1 MPWYFFAAAPM
12 FLYGVS
18 NFVDK
23 FLIEKKI
30 KDPLAMVTL
39 SGLVT
44 GFLGLVIGFIS
55 GFRYLGESQTVLIL
69 LAGLFLIF
77 YLIPYYKALKLDDVS
92 RVAPLFQFIP
102 VFTLI
107 LSTIF
112 LKETLSTRQ
121 TVGLILVVIAGIILS
136 TERIESK
143 LFRPGKAMWLM
154 ILASFMYSC
163 VLILFRFVVREA
175 GYWTTLSWQY
185 IGIGVGAIALLF
197 LGRIRKSIKEGVG
210 QLKSSLPLVSA
221 NNGIALVADMSGS
234 YAISLV
240 SVPLVTIIG
249 GIQPLIVL
257 IYGLVL
263 SLWFPKIIRED
274 IRKSTII
281 QKVASII
288 LIFIGLYLA
297 YA

>member
-30 KDPLAMVTL
+30 KEPLAMATL

-44 GFLGLVIGFIS
+44 GLLGITIAFVSGFKFLGF
-55 GFRYLGESQTVLIL
+55 SQTILIL
-69 LAGLFLIF
+69 SAGLFLIF
-77 YLIPYYKALKLDDVS
+77 YLIPYFKALKLDDVS

-112 LKETLSTRQ
+112 LKETLSFKQ
-121 TVGLILVVIAGIILS
+121 TIGLFLVVLGGIILS
-136 TERIESK
+136 AEKIEGK
-143 LFRPGKAMWLM
+143 FFRPRKAMWLM
-154 ILASFMYSC
+154 ILSSFMYSC

-185 IGIGVGAIALLF
+185 MGIGLGAIFLLF
-197 LGRIRKSIKEGVG
+197 LERIRSSIKAQAA
-210 QLKSSLPLVSA
+210 QLKSSLPIIGA
-221 NNGIALVADMSGS
+221 NNGIAIVADMSSS

-249 GIQPLIVL
+249 GIQPVVVL
-257 IYGLVL
+257 VYGLIL
-263 SLWFPKIIRED
+263 SLWLPKLIKED
-274 IRKSTII
+274 IKKSTII
-281 QKVASII
+281 HKLASIVV
-288 LIFIGLYLA
+288 IFIGLYLA
-297 YA
+297 YS

>member
-55 GFRYLGESQTVLIL
+55 GFRYLGESQTVLML
-69 LAGLFLIF
+69 MAGRFFIFLIF

-107 LSTIF
+107 LSTVF

-121 TVGLILVVIAGIILS
+121 TVGLVLVVVAGIILS
-136 TERIESK
+136 AERLESK
-143 LFRPGKAMWLM
+143 LFRPRKAMWLM
-154 ILASFMYSC
+154 ILSSFMYSC
-163 VLILFRFVVREA
+163 
-175 GYWTTLSWQY
+175 
-185 IGIGVGAIALLF
+185 
-197 LGRIRKSIKEGVG
+197 
-210 QLKSSLPLVSA
+210 
-221 NNGIALVADMSGS
+221 
-234 YAISLV
+234 
-240 SVPLVTIIG
+240 
-249 GIQPLIVL
+249 
-257 IYGLVL
+257 
-263 SLWFPKIIRED
+263 
-274 IRKSTII
+274 
-281 QKVASII
+281 
-288 LIFIGLYLA
+288 
-297 YA
+297 

>member
-1 MPWYFFAAAPM
+1 
-12 FLYGVS
+12 
-18 NFVDK
+18 
-23 FLIEKKI
+23 
-30 KDPLAMVTL
+30 MVTL

-55 GFRYLGESQTVLIL
+55 GFRYLGESQTVLML
-69 LAGLFLIF
+69 MAGIFLIF

-107 LSTIF
+107 LSTVF

-121 TVGLILVVIAGIILS
+121 TVGLVLVVVAGIILS
-136 TERIESK
+136 AERLESK
-143 LFRPGKAMWLM
+143 LFRPRKAMWLM
-154 ILASFMYSC
+154 ILSSFMYSC

-185 IGIGVGAIALLF
+185 IGIGVGAISLLL

-210 QLKSSLPLVSA
+210 QLKSSLPLISA

-240 SVPLVTIIG
+240 AVPLVTIIG

-257 IYGLVL
+257 VYGLVL
-263 SLWFPKIIRED
+263 SLWFPKIIKED
-274 IRKSTII
+274 IRKPTII

-288 LIFIGLYLA
+288 FIFIGLYLA
-297 YA
+297 YT

>member
-23 FLIEKKI
+23 FLIKKKI
-30 KDPLAMVTL
+30 KEPLAMVTL

-44 GFLGLVIGFIS
+44 GLLGITIGLVSGFKFLGL
-55 GFRYLGESQTVLIL
+55 SQTTLIL
-69 LAGLFLIF
+69 SAGLFLIF
-77 YLIPYYKALKLDDVS
+77 YLIPYFKALKLDDVS
-92 RVAPLFQFIP
+92 RVVPLFQFIP

-112 LKETLSTRQ
+112 LKETLSFTQ
-121 TVGLILVVIAGIILS
+121 TIGLILVVLAGLILS
-136 TERIESK
+136 AEKIEGK
-143 LFRPGKAMWLM
+143 FFRPRKAMWLM
-154 ILASFMYSC
+154 ILSSFMYSC

-185 IGIGVGAIALLF
+185 MGIGLGAIFLLF
-197 LGRIRKSIKEGVG
+197 LDRIRRSIKA
-210 QLKSSLPLVSA
+210 QATQIKSSLPIISA
-221 NNGIALVADMSGS
+221 NNGLAIVADMSGS

-249 GIQPLIVL
+249 GIQPVVVL
-257 IYGLVL
+257 VYGLIL
-263 SLWFPKIIRED
+263 SLWFPKIIKED
-274 IRKSTII
+274 IKKSTLI
-281 QKVASII
+281 QKGASIVV
-288 LIFIGLYLA
+288 IFIGLYLA
-297 YA
+297 YS

>member
-30 KDPLAMVTL
+30 KEPLAMTTL

-44 GFLGLVIGFIS
+44 GLLGITIGLVS
-55 GFRYLGESQTVLIL
+55 GFKFLVFSQTMLIL
-69 LAGLFLIF
+69 SAGLFLIF
-77 YLIPYYKALKLDDVS
+77 YLIPYFKALKLDDVS

-112 LKETLSTRQ
+112 LKETLSSRQ
-121 TVGLILVVIAGIILS
+121 TVGLILVVFGGIILS
-136 TERIESK
+136 VEKIEK
-143 LFRPGKAMWLM
+143 KFFRPRKAMWLM
-154 ILASFMYSC
+154 ILSSFMYSC
-163 VLILFRFVVREA
+163 VLVLFRFVVREA

-185 IGIGVGAIALLF
+185 MGIGLGAILLLF
-197 LGRIRKSIKEGVG
+197 LERTRISIKAQAA
-210 QLKSSLPLVSA
+210 QLKSSLPIISA
-221 NNGIALVADMSGS
+221 NNGIAIVADMSSS

-249 GIQPLIVL
+249 GIQPVVVL
-257 IYGLVL
+257 VYGLIL
-263 SLWFPKIIRED
+263 SLWLPKLIKED
-274 IRKSTII
+274 INKSTII
-281 QKVASII
+281 HKLASIVV
-288 LIFIGLYLA
+288 IFIGLYLA
-297 YA
+297 YS